1 MITDRTIYDTL
12 LEVMDQVQRLDRKVD
27 RLLSAAGIEEAPAG
41 LTEGGTPD
49 G

>member
-1 MITDRTIYDTL
+1 MITDSTIYDTL
-12 LEVMDQVQRLDRKVD
+12 LEVMDQVSALGKKVD

-41 LTEGGTPD
+41 LTEGGPD

>member
-1 MITDRTIYDTL
+1 MITDTLIYDTL
-12 LEVMDQVQRLDRKVD
+12 CEVMDQVSELGKKVD

-41 LTEGGTPD
+41 LTAGSPD